1 MKKFDLVRLVNAD
14 AYDKNGLSKDL
25 RGIVLESTFDEAQ
38 VLFFNPQILCDRA
51 VVTVSCGDLACETA
65 ALPDKIK
72 DELARACIKNT
83 DEKDCFLKPKIKYL
97 DTVRLL
103 VDKERYNKL
112 GAFKGAEGCVVD
124 EMIVDGFVL
133 VDFTDMDSNG
143 RVLDDCVPIKIEDLE
158 VI

>member
-25 RGIVLESTFDEAQ
+25 RGIVLESTFDEAK
-38 VLFFNPQILCDRA
+38 VLFFNPQILGDRA

-65 ALPDKIK
+65 ALPDGIK
-72 DELARACIKNT
+72 DELTRACIKNT

-143 RVLDDCVPIKIEDLE
+143 RVLDDCIPIKIEDLE